1 MSRIDT
7 SLKDKVAIVTGA
19 SSGIGRAAALAY
31 AAHGASVAM
40 VSRGKERLEATA
52 KQVETLGP
60 KALPIS
66 ADVGEEADLQRIYD
80 RTMEVFGG
88 VDILLNNAAT
98 SEPSMMKNLQ
108 YQSFERVLRTNTWSG
123 IRLAQLCRASLKE
136 RGNGVIVNI
145 ASDDALY
152 PSVGVGAY
160 SMSKICQVHFTKQL
174 AVEWGRD
181 RIRVV
186 CISPSLTRTTMAAE
200 WVKQVEAALEKGNF
214 RFNPMDRV
222 CEPEEVAALAV
233 FLSSPAASFINGYNY
248 VVDGGMSAQT
258 PV

>member
-1 MSRIDT
+1 M
-7 SLKDKVAIVTGA
+7 
-19 SSGIGRAAALAY
+19 
-31 AAHGASVAM
+31 
-40 VSRGKERLEATA
+40 
-52 KQVETLGP
+52 
-60 KALPIS
+60 
-66 ADVGEEADLQRIYD
+66 
-80 RTMEVFGG
+80 
-88 VDILLNNAAT
+88 
-98 SEPSMMKNLQ
+98 
-108 YQSFERVLRTNTWSG
+108 
-123 IRLAQLCRASLKE
+123 
-136 RGNGVIVNI
+136 IVNV
-145 ASDDALY
+145 ASDDSLY

-174 AVEWGRD
+174 AVKWGRD

-200 WVKQVEAALEKGNF
+200 WVKQVEAALEQGNF
-214 RFNPMDRV
+214 RFNPMNRV

>member
-1 MSRIDT
+1 MARIDT
-7 SLKDKVAIVTGA
+7 SLQDRIAIVTGA

-31 AAHGASVAM
+31 AAHGADVVM
-40 VSRGKERLEATA
+40 VSRGKERLEAAA
-52 KQVETLGP
+52 KEAEALGR
-60 KALPIS
+60 KVLPIS
-66 ADVGEEADLQRIYD
+66 ADVGDEADLERIYD

-98 SEPSMMKNLQ
+98 GDPGMMKNLA
-108 YQSFERVLRTNTWSG
+108 YESFERVLRTNTWSG
-123 IRLAQLCRASLKE
+123 IRLAQLCRATLKE
-136 RGNGVIVNI
+136 RGNSVIVNV
-145 ASDDALY
+145 ASDDSLY
-152 PSVGVGAY
+152 PSVGAGAY

-181 RIRVV
+181 GIRVV
-186 CISPSLTRTTMAAE
+186 CISPSLTRTTMAAQ
-200 WVKQVEAALEKGNF
+200 WVKQVEAALEQGNF
-214 RFNPMDRV
+214 RFNPMNRV

>member
-1 MSRIDT
+1 MATIDT
-7 SLKDKVAIVTGA
+7 SLNDKIAIVTGA

-31 AAHGASVAM
+31 AGHGADLAI

-52 KQVETLGP
+52 KEAEALGR
-60 KALPIS
+60 KVLPIS
-66 ADVGEEADLQRIYD
+66 ADVGDEADLQRIYD

-98 SEPSMMKNLQ
+98 ADPSMMKNLT
-108 YQSFERVLRTNTWSG
+108 YRSFERVLRTNTWSG
-123 IRLAQLCRASLKE
+123 IRLAQLCRATLKE
-136 RGNGVIVNI
+136 RGNGVIVNV
-145 ASDDALY
+145 ASDDSLY

-181 RIRVV
+181 GIRVV

-200 WVKQVEAALEKGNF
+200 WVKQVEAALEQGNF
-214 RFNPMDRV
+214 RFNPMNRV
-222 CEPEEVAALAV
+222 CEPEEVAALVV